1 MHHVVDWVVPVVAGD
16 WHFCSSNCLTRP
28 RSTEAKKKKNVLP
41 PLVCFENPRFFM
53 LGRNNYDIIVRCKY
67 ITHRLHWCF
76 FFNPSISQQN
86 HKTITSHLTKTS
98 SQKYISLLYQHNS
111 CWWKTVVSETF
122 FLLTVNRGK
131 KKLWFWNKATSLI
144 YKDLVEKA

>member
-1 MHHVVDWVVPVVAGD
+1 MW
-16 WHFCSSNCLTRP
+16 LTELFLLLRVTDISAAVIAWP
-28 RSTEAKKKKNVLP
+28 DPEVQRLKKKNVLP

-76 FFNPSISQQN
+76 FFNPSINQQN

-98 SQKYISLLYQHNS
+98 SQKYIPLLYQHNS